1 MAEAEGLP
9 SIPGSL
15 VRNGATPRSH
25 RAIHWVRML
34 RAKLPVLLVLLA
46 LYAQAATIPRKA
58 PPFAIQMNDG
68 KQVQLGT
75 YKGKVVVL
83 AFILTT
89 CPHCQAVT
97 RVLNKL
103 QPEYAPCALS
113 CASNIFQ
120 CKQQRFALLHQ
131 IGQSPFV

>member
-1 MAEAEGLP
+1 M
-9 SIPGSL
+9 I
-15 VRNGATPRSH
+15 RTQ
-25 RAIHWVRML
+25 
-34 RAKLPVLLVLLA
+34 LPVLLVLLS
-46 LYAQAATIPRKA
+46 LSAQAATIPRKA

-103 QPEYAPCALS
+103 QPEYAPRGLQVLESAIDYHRVTLDEDYE
-113 CASNIFQ
+113 
-120 CKQQRFALLHQ
+120 KVLTRFLV
-131 IGQSPFV
+131 GRTRTKGGK